1 MPEGFSNGPGSQ
13 PSDGEANFLEPLAAC
28 TLTKSG
34 PAPKLT
40 LRSGA
45 DRREPEGA
53 MIRFACPGCSSTFSV
68 DDGKAGKSG
77 KCPKCGAAFIIP
89 QAEGAAPP
97 PLPPAPVPAPAP
109 MSPPLPATDPNAP
122 VEIDPCP
129 KCQTKLSVAVS
140 DLGNDV
146 ECPYCKTV
154 FASTRAGT
162 RPPAPPPPAPG
173 RKSSADLDFEG
184 KPKPRRDRDRDD
196 VEDEDR
202 PRRRRRDEDDEDE
215 RPSKRRGSRRDD
227 EDDED
232 RPSRRGGRPPVS
244 RRADDDDDEDRP
256 RRRSRRDDDD
266 DDDYDDRPRRRSRSR
281 RRSGGSG
288 ERSGA
293 VTAASVMTII
303 VGALWLIGAGMIFFG
318 SAYIFSMIGGLP
330 RGVGNAQARDAAQ
343 SALFG
348 ATMCCGIPTL
358 LMAILHI
365 SGGIFALQ
373 RKTAGRII
381 VIICASL
388 ALLLGLFS
396 LYGTF
401 RLFFLMPVTPPFEFV
416 LYQMVSLLM
425 TLGYGI
431 FAMIVM
437 CRSDYADEFD

>member
-1 MPEGFSNGPGSQ
+1 
-13 PSDGEANFLEPLAAC
+13 
-28 TLTKSG
+28 
-34 PAPKLT
+34 
-40 LRSGA
+40 
-45 DRREPEGA
+45 

-68 DDGKAGKSG
+68 DDAKAGKSG

-89 QAEGAAPP
+89 ASEAPAAAPPPLPAAPP
-97 PLPPAPVPAPAP
+97 PLPPPPVPVPQPSAP
-109 MSPPLPATDPNAP
+109 PADPNAP

-154 FASTRAGT
+154 FASARAGT
-162 RPPAPPPPAPG
+162 RPPAPPPAPG

-184 KPKPRRDRDRDD
+184 KPKPRRDRDD
-196 VEDEDR
+196 VEDDDR
-202 PRRRRRDEDDEDE
+202 PRRRRRDDDEEDDRPSKRRGSRRDEDDEDE
-215 RPSKRRGSRRDD
+215 RPSRRGKPPVSRRDD
-227 EDDED
+227 DDEDDD
-232 RPSRRGGRPPVS
+232 RPSRRRG
-244 RRADDDDDEDRP
+244 
-256 RRRSRRDDDD
+256 SRRDDDD
-266 DDDYDDRPRRRSRSR
+266 DDDYDDRPRRRGRSR

-293 VTAASVMTII
+293 VTAASVMTIL
-303 VGALWLIGAGMIFFG
+303 VGALWLIGAGMILFG
-318 SAYIFSMIGGLP
+318 SAYIFSVLGGLP
-330 RGVGNAQARDAAQ
+330 RGIGNAQARDAAEG
-343 SALFG
+343 ALFG
-348 ATMCCGIPTL
+348 ATLCCGIPTL
-358 LMAILHI
+358 LMAILHLM
-365 SGGIFALQ
+365 GGIFALQ
-373 RKTAGRII
+373 RKSVGRIL
-381 VIICASL
+381 VIICASI

-396 LYGTF
+396 LYATF